1 VVLFGIARLDQVVKV
16 KRKQSKSDIPTMAM
30 GDIAFNLLIFF
41 VILARAQDD
50 SHLKWKP
57 AEAVDLEAAKYAKV
71 SVIMDH
77 EQKLYLNGQQV
88 GESELASLIEK
99 NLGNTPAGERYV
111 LLKCD
116 RDVTAL
122 RFQPVL
128 EAVGEAGGDL
138 VHVLN
143 KKR

>member
-1 VVLFGIARLDQVVKV
+1 
-16 KRKQSKSDIPTMAM
+16 MAM

-50 SHLKWKP
+50 SHLQWKP
-57 AEAVDLEAAKYAKV
+57 AEAIDLEAAKYAKV
-71 SVIMDH
+71 SVIMDR

-143 KKR
+143 EKKK

>member
-1 VVLFGIARLDQVVKV
+1 LKV
-16 KRKQSKSDIPTMAM
+16 QRKKSRSDVPTMAM

-50 SHLKWKP
+50 SHLKWQP
-57 AEAVDLEAAKYAKV
+57 AKAMDLEAAKYAKV
-71 SVIMDH
+71 SVLMDV
-77 EQKLYLNGQQV
+77 EQKIYLNGQQV
-88 GESELASLIEK
+88 GESELASLIDK
-99 NLGNTPAGERYV
+99 QLGKAPPGERIV
-111 LLKCD
+111 LIKCHK
-116 RDVTAL
+116 DVTAL

-143 KKR
+143 EQKRQ